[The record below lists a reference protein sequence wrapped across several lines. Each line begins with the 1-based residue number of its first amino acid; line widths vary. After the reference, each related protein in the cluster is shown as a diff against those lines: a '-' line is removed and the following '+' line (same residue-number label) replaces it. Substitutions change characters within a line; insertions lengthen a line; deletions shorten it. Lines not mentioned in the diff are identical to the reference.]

1 MSETIEK
8 IYCCGDR
15 DNNDA
20 LYATLANQKNYDPM
34 SMMAAIGGGMNNWM
48 NNPFVYLVWMMFA
61 NRMWG
66 NEQNGNPAVQAQID
80 SLRNQMADNQNS
92 NLLMDAVHGNSNA
105 IGQLANNLN
114 CDFNTLNSAICDVR
128 QGVAI
133 LAGKSDSNA
142 ERVINSVVN
151 GNLQMTMALNDCCCQ
166 TQQNIIKMGYENQ
179 LGQKYLQNA
188 MQQGFSYTN
197 TGVERATS
205 NLGNLIQTVAC
216 DIKSNCKDNTQ
227 RIVDTMNNHWQQ
239 ELQLKYNDAQRE
251 LSQRDQT
258 QAIVTGIT
266 AAIAQLLAANKTTAT
281 T

>member
-34 SMMAAIGGGMNNWM
+34 SMMAAMGGGMNNWM

-66 NEQNGNPAVQAQID
+66 NEQNGNPAIQAQID

-151 GNLQMTMALNDCCCQ
+151 GNLQMTIALKDCCCQ

-179 LGQKYLQNA
+179 LGQKDLQNA
-188 MQQGFSYTN
+188 IQQGFSYTN

-216 DIKSNCKDNTQ
+216 DIKSNGKDNTQ

>member
-66 NEQNGNPAVQAQID
+66 NEQNGNPAIQAQID

-151 GNLQMTMALNDCCCQ
+151 GNLQMTMALKDCCCQ

-179 LGQKYLQNA
+179 LGQKDLQNA

>member
-34 SMMAAIGGGMNNWM
+34 SMMAAIGGGINNWM

-151 GNLQMTMALNDCCCQ
+151 GNLQMTMALKDCCCQ

-179 LGQKYLQNA
+179 LGQKDLQNA

>member
-34 SMMAAIGGGMNNWM
+34 SMMAAMGGGMNNWM

-66 NEQNGNPAVQAQID
+66 NEQNGNPAIQAQID

-105 IGQLANNLN
+105 IVQLANNLN

-133 LAGKSDSNA
+133 IAGKSDSNA

-151 GNLQMTMALNDCCCQ
+151 GNLQMTMALKDCCCQ

-179 LGQKYLQNA
+179 LGQKDLQNA

>member
-179 LGQKYLQNA
+179 LGQKDLQNA

>member
-20 LYATLANQKNYDPM
+20 LYATLANQRNNDPAT
-34 SMMAAIGGGMNNWM
+34 MMAAMGGGMNNWM

-66 NEQNGNPAVQAQID
+66 NEQNGNPAIQAQID

-92 NLLMDAVHGNSNA
+92 NLLMDAVHGNAAA
-105 IGQLANNLN
+105 INQLASNLN
-114 CDFNTLNSAICDVR
+114 CDFNALNGAICDVR
-128 QGVAI
+128 QGVAL

-142 ERVINSVVN
+142 EKVINSIIN
-151 GNLQMTMALNDCCCQ
+151 GNLQMTIALKDCCCQ

-179 LGQKYLQNA
+179 LGQKDLQNA

-197 TGVERATS
+197 TGIERAAS

-216 DIKSNCKDNTQ
+216 DIKSNGKDNTQ

>member
-1 MSETIEK
+1 
-8 IYCCGDR
+8 
-15 DNNDA
+15 
-20 LYATLANQKNYDPM
+20 
-34 SMMAAIGGGMNNWM
+34 M

-92 NLLMDAVHGNSNA
+92 NLLMDAVHGNSTA

-133 LAGKSDSNA
+133 LASKSDSNA

-151 GNLQMTMALNDCCCQ
+151 GNLQMTMALKDCCCQ

-179 LGQKYLQNA
+179 LGQKDLQNA